1 MCFHN
6 LVIGYFICLL
16 CFKESQRTSLTPIF
30 LFFASS
36 FVEHDGS
43 TDRFSPSVDPPFSI
57 PPSDLAVLHVDL
69 PALVLHHWC

>member
-1 MCFHN
+1 MFVLKN
-6 LVIGYFICLL
+6 PKFN
-16 CFKESQRTSLTPIF
+16 RTSHSYF

-43 TDRFSPSVDPPFSI
+43 TDRFSPSVDPPFSS